1 MMKKILVPTDGSDHA
16 IKAIDLAADLAEKY
30 GAEIVVLHVLLD
42 HTSIYDLKLVA
53 EKYGLGQDVLDG
65 LDELMDASLEAAK
78 AGYGGPVSLP
88 APRETHQAIGEAI
101 SDNFV
106 QRAASMKV
114 ANVKKIVTSGSPAD
128 AILEAAEGEG
138 ADTIVMGSRGL
149 GKIADMLMGSVS
161 HKVSHHAN
169 CTCITVK

>member
-88 APRETHQAIGEAI
+88 APRETLQAIGEAI
-101 SDNFV
+101 CDNFV

-114 ANVKKIVTSGSPAD
+114 TNVKKIVTSGSPAD
-128 AILEAAEGEG
+128 AILEAAEAEG

-161 HKVSHHAN
+161 HKVSHHSTA
-169 CTCITVK
+169 TCITVK